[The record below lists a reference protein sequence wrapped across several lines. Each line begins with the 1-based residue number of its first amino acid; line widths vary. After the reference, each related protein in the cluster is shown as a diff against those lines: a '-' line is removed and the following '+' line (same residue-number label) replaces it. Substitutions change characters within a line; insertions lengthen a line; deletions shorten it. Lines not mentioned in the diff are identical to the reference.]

1 MDINTVPVQT
11 LVVVFGSLLSI
22 IGVLIIFIL
31 TKIQNDVKDN
41 KYSIVTLRNDMN
53 KELDKKADKNLIEV
67 RLGNIETGINELKTM
82 IPIVNQVAL
91 DVAVTKGK
99 EEVRREY
106 SSK

>member
-41 KYSIVTLRNDMN
+41 KYSIVTLRNEMN